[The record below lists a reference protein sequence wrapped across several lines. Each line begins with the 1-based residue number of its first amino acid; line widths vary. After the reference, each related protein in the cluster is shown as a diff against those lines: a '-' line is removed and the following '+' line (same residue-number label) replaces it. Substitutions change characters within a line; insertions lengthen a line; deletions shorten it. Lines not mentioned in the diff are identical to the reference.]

1 MEYSSHKIVRI
12 VQKVDSFFDRM
23 SKIFFVIAGILV
35 VCITLLIFAGVF
47 NRSFIGKVWLFV
59 EDYAELSLIPMSYL
73 VYGYVLRQ
81 DRHLNMDLIYNK
93 FGHKGRTL
101 LSVFCGLFSL
111 FIACFMLKYSFSYM
125 MYQYDHHI
133 VSSSA
138 MKVTLWPFSLC
149 IVIGMTFFV
158 IDVIFYTLDK
168 LFYLIYGEQP
178 LKFKNKIDYSKKEK
192 QKLGISDEEEIKDA
206 ELKMALEQQ
215 RLENDNKMGT
225 SAGREK

>member
-12 VQKVDSFFDRM
+12 IQKIDSIFDKI
-23 SKIFFVIAGILV
+23 SKAFFVFAGVLV
-35 VCITLLIFAGVF
+35 VAITLLIFAGVF
-47 NRSFIGKVWLFV
+47 NRSFIGQVWLFV

-81 DRHLNMDLIYNK
+81 DRHLNMDLVYNK

-101 LSVFCGLFSL
+101 LSIFCGLFSL
-111 FIACFMLKYSFSYM
+111 CISGFMLKYSYSYM
-125 MYQYDHHI
+125 MYQYSHHI

-149 IVIGMTFFV
+149 IVIGMIFFV

-168 LFYLIYGEQP
+168 IFYLVYGEQP

-192 QKLGISDEEEIKDA
+192 KVLGIEEEEEIKDA

-215 RLENDNKMGT
+215 RLE
-225 SAGREK
+225 REKELKEGSEK

>member
-12 VQKVDSFFDRM
+12 VQKIDSIFDKI
-23 SKIFFVIAGILV
+23 SKAFFVFAGVLV
-35 VCITLLIFAGVF
+35 VAITLLIFAGVF
-47 NRSFIGKVWLFV
+47 NRSFIGQVWLFV

-81 DRHLNMDLIYNK
+81 DRHLNMDLVYNK

-101 LSVFCGLFSL
+101 LSIFCGLFSL
-111 FIACFMLKYSFSYM
+111 CISGFMLKYSYSYM
-125 MYQYDHHI
+125 MYQYSHHI

-149 IVIGMTFFV
+149 IVIGMIFFV
-158 IDVIFYTLDK
+158 IDVIFYTIDK
-168 LFYLIYGEQP
+168 IFYLVYGEQP

-192 QKLGISDEEEIKDA
+192 KALGIEEEDEIKDA

-215 RLENDNKMGT
+215 RLE
-225 SAGREK
+225 REKELKEGSEK